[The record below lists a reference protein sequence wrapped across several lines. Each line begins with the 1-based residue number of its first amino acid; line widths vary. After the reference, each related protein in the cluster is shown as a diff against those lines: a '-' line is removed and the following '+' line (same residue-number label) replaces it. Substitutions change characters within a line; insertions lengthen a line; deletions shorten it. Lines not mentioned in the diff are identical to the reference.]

1 MMEFND
7 EKKIEEVINYFFEI
21 YYSEKNKI
29 L

>member
-1 MMEFND
+1 MEFND

>member
-7 EKKIEEVINYFFEI
+7 EKKIKEVINYFFEI